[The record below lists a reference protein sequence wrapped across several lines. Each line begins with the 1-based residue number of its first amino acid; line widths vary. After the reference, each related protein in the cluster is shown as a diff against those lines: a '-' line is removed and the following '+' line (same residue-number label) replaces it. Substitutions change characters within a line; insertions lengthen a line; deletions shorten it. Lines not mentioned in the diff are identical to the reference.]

1 MILTSLKSQDSFQ
14 DRYSSGRSFWNLHSL
29 EGGGADLVA
38 EMCIL
43 HVTSTSSEQ
52 SSRALKLFGG
62 IHILSDG
69 LEALGTGK
77 EEA

>member
-1 MILTSLKSQDSFQ
+1 MVGHL
-14 DRYSSGRSFWNLHSL
+14 WNLHSL

-52 SSRALKLFGG
+52 SSRALTLLGG